1 MTREPYI
8 DEELLVPLDS
18 ERGIR
23 YRGRRAPFSAKI
35 EWDNGREVLLTDTD
49 RQRLAQHP
57 APAVARPAPRVVEDP
72 WLAQARIHREET
84 DRLLAQIQALV
95 EKDGAA
101 IDAHAARET
110 ERRRPR
116 PEEEMQRRAASFG
129 VPQKLAAALGAR
141 PQDRP
146 ALRAVR
152 AWWESGQTALLLY
165 GASQAG
171 KSFAAARWLTS
182 CEDGLFCSGPDLELA
197 TRYGSGE
204 AGTAYLQRARAAPF
218 LVIDECA
225 GKIGTPAM
233 EQVDTLICQAFDR
246 RRRLIITCNALT
258 KEDFFGFFGSGDR
271 NRVEARFLGAG
282 RTEKSIVKIGP
293 WTGGC
298 P

>member
-1 MTREPYI
+1 MTDDLDLETRLRRFRERLEREAAVHDAYVRA
-8 DEELLVPLDS
+8 EE
-18 ERGIR
+18 
-23 YRGRRAPFSAKI
+23 
-35 EWDNGREVLLTDTD
+35 
-49 RQRLAQHP
+49 
-57 APAVARPAPRVVEDP
+57 
-72 WLAQARIHREET
+72 
-84 DRLLAQIQALV
+84 
-95 EKDGAA
+95 
-101 IDAHAARET
+101 
-110 ERRRPR
+110 ERRKPR
-116 PEEEMQRRAASFG
+116 PEEAAQRRAARFG
-129 VPQKLAAALGAR
+129 VPPKLAAALGAR

-282 RTEKSIVKIGP
+282 RTEKSIVKVGP

>member
-1 MTREPYI
+1 MTRELYI
-8 DEELLVPLDS
+8 EEEMLVQLDS
-18 ERGIR
+18 ERAIR

-116 PEEEMQRRAASFG
+116 PEEEVQRRAASFG

-182 CEDGLFCSGPDLELA
+182 CEDGLFVSGPDLELA
-197 TRYGSGE
+197 VRPDPKDW
-204 AGTAYLQRARAAPF
+204 GTALLRRARSAPA
-218 LVIDECA
+218 LVIDEVA
-225 GKIGTPAM
+225 GKIGPSAM
-233 EQVDTLICQAFDR
+233 EQVDTLLCAAFDR
-246 RRRLIITCNALT
+246 CRRVVVTSNAPTLDT
-258 KEDFFGFFGSGDR
+258 FFGYFGSGDR
-271 NRVEARFLGAG
+271 NRVEARFRGSG
-282 RTEKSIVKIGP
+282 RIVEIGP